1 MKESF
6 IEHLIDKMPLKEKI
20 GQLLYIDYRKSNE
33 KTINMTKEFEKV
45 LEEYKPGGFILFTSN
60 ISNFT
65 NTKKLIEDIQSI
77 SGNNMFIGVDQEG
90 GEVQRLNENV
100 GFSKIKP
107 ASLVQDAEE
116 AYNLGKETGQNL
128 ISIGVNMNMAPVLD
142 ILSNKENRVVK
153 TRTYGSDPITVSK
166 NALSFA
172 KGLKEEKVIPIGK
185 HFPGHGSTFKDS
197 HIDLPILYKTKEE
210 LYNLELIPFIET
222 IKEEIPGIM
231 IGHIKLPKIDEYP
244 SSMSEELINKL
255 LREELTYKGI
265 VMTDSLKMK
274 ALTKYYTSE
283 EIYYRCIK
291 SGNDFILMPEN
302 ISLSFNTIYNAV
314 NDGKI
319 SMDTINN
326 SLRRILSLKLEIGL
340 LDKEYLSYINQHN
353 TLKKHR

>member
-6 IEHLIDKMPLKEKI
+6 IEYLIDKMPLKEKI
-20 GQLLYIDYRKSNE
+20 GQLLYIDYRKPNE

-90 GEVQRLNENV
+90 GEVQRLNKNV

-166 NALSFA
+166 NALSFV
-172 KGLKEEKVIPIGK
+172 KGLKEEKVISIAK

-210 LYNLELIPFIET
+210 LYNLELIPFIEA

-231 IGHIKLPKIDEYP
+231 TEPP
-244 SSMSEELINKL
+244 S
-255 LREELTYKGI
+255 
-265 VMTDSLKMK
+265 
-274 ALTKYYTSE
+274 
-283 EIYYRCIK
+283 
-291 SGNDFILMPEN
+291 
-302 ISLSFNTIYNAV
+302 
-314 NDGKI
+314 
-319 SMDTINN
+319 
-326 SLRRILSLKLEIGL
+326 
-340 LDKEYLSYINQHN
+340 
-353 TLKKHR
+353 